1 MRLAALAAFLA
12 TTASVLA
19 APAPDASLVAAGK
32 ARAAESPTRWEVRD
46 LVHPKLGPIK
56 VAIALNALTMQGR
69 NDKIVSSVY
78 LSCEKGTG
86 NIAIELVNAPSSD
99 YTRGLGPRS
108 LPRMSCIGAS
118 GSRTDIAAKWE
129 ANELGDVMA
138 RGLAPSALR
147 RCVALEILENV
158 TVPAG
163 WSRDSQPFAIDV
175 APYGREV
182 DQVFGDCGENVVYE
196 PELPV
201 NRAQLPSST
210 TSRVQQAQ
218 APALP
223 LPEPSPPPAP
233 AKPQIT
239 AQPAPVT
246 PAPAKPQIA
255 APSVPVTSAPAVVA
269 AAPASTPT
277 PAPAAAAADSSW
289 RRARTIAKGNSN
301 VRASPGLDSGVVTT
315 LPPGMPVMVQPQ
327 SGEWWPV
334 KPRSGAAF
342 SGYLRRDRFVTE

>member
-1 MRLAALAAFLA
+1 VRLAALVAFLA
-12 TTASVLA
+12 TAASVLA
-19 APAPDASLVAAGK
+19 APAPDAALVAAGK

-46 LVHPKLGPIK
+46 LIHPKLGPIK

-108 LPRMSCIGAS
+108 LPRMSCIGAN

-201 NRAQLPSST
+201 NRAQPPSST
-210 TSRVQQAQ
+210 TSRVAQAQ

-223 LPEPSPPPAP
+223 QPEPAPPPAP
-233 AKPQIT
+233 
-239 AQPAPVT
+239 V
-246 PAPAKPQIA
+246 KPQIA
-255 APSVPVTSAPAVVA
+255 APPIPVTPTPAVVA
-269 AAPASTPT
+269 APPAPT
-277 PAPAAAAADSSW
+277 PAPATADSGW

-301 VRASPGLDSGVVTT
+301 VRASPGLDAGVVTT

-342 SGYLRRDRFVTE
+342 TGYLRRDRFVTE